1 MQDNNKEY
9 YAHGKLL
16 LTAEYFV
23 LHGAKAIALPLQ
35 YGQRM
40 DVTKGRQDGIL
51 SWKAFMQEGL
61 WFSCDFRLPD
71 FEIVNSSDPEKAIIL
86 QDVFRAILQMNPAV
100 ELGHSLDV
108 HTRIDF
114 HNQWGL
120 GSSSTLIANL
130 ANWAGVDAFRLNEMI
145 FNGSGFDIACAT
157 ADGPIFYRRNELP
170 EPVILNYPF
179 LDNLYFIYSGSKKS
193 TRNEVRRFLNGGFI
207 PKQEI
212 EQMDFLSEQIAWA
225 GKLDDFQKLIDEHE
239 KLVSALLHVPTVKS
253 SYFNDF
259 DGEVKSLGAWGGD
272 FYLVAT
278 TLEDRDVLHYFKEKG
293 LRVVF
298 PWKEL
303 VLNRKASTYVR

>member
-1 MQDNNKEY
+1 MQDISKTY

-23 LHGAKAIALPLQ
+23 LCGAKAIALPLQ

-40 DVTKGRQDGIL
+40 DVAEGRHPGIL

-61 WFSCDFRLPD
+61 WFSCDFSLPD
-71 FEIVNSSDPEKAIIL
+71 FKILNSSDKEKAVVL
-86 QDVFRAILQMNPAV
+86 QEIFLAILRMKPSFRFDHAL
-100 ELGHSLDV
+100 EI
-108 HTRIDF
+108 HTWIDF

-130 ANWAGVDAFRLNEMI
+130 AGWAGVDAFRLNELI

-157 ADGPIFYRRNELP
+157 ANGPIFYIKNQLP
-170 EPVILNYPF
+170 EPVRLDYPF

-193 TRNEVRRFLNGGFI
+193 TRKEVRRFLNGESV
-207 PKQEI
+207 PQSRNKE
-212 EQMDFLSEQIAWA
+212 MDQLTDQIARA
-225 GKLDDFQKLIDEHE
+225 DDLTTFQKLMAEHE
-239 KLVSALLHVPTVKS
+239 KLVSALLHVPPVKPA
-253 SYFNDF
+253 YFSDF
-259 DGEVKSLGAWGGD
+259 EGEVKSLGAWGGD

-278 TLEDRDVLHYFKEKG
+278 SLEDRDVLHYFKRKG

-303 VLNRKASTYVR
+303 VLNRKERVYSK

>member
-1 MQDNNKEY
+1 MQDVRQTY

-40 DVTKGRQDGIL
+40 EVSEGRQDNIL
-51 SWKAFMQEGL
+51 NWKAFMHEGL
-61 WFSCDFRLPD
+61 WFSCDFKLPE
-71 FEIVNSSDPEKAIIL
+71 FEVINSSDAEKAVIL
-86 QDVFRAILQMNPAV
+86 KEAFRAIRELNPLFMPGGPL
-100 ELGHSLDV
+100 EV

-114 HNQWGL
+114 NNQWGL

-130 ANWAGVDAFRLNEMI
+130 AQWAGVDAFRLNEMI

-157 ADGPIFYRRNELP
+157 ARGPIFYQKKKVP
-170 EPVILNYPF
+170 EPVSLGFSF

-193 TRNEVRRFLNGGFI
+193 TRNEVRRFLNVG
-207 PKQEI
+207 KVDDSEI
-212 EQMDFLSEQIAWA
+212 RQMSLLSEQIARA
-225 GKLDDFQKLIDEHE
+225 DGLDDFQKLIAEHE
-239 KLVSALLHVPTVKS
+239 KLVSALLKMQTVKS
-253 SYFNDF
+253 SYFTDF
-259 DGEVKSLGAWGGD
+259 DGEIKSLGAWGGD

-278 TLEDRDVLHYFKEKG
+278 TLEDREVLRYFKEKG

-303 VLNRKASTYVR
+303 VLNEIKGNDK

>member
-1 MQDNNKEY
+1 MPEIKQTY
-9 YAHGKLL
+9 HAHGKLL

-23 LHGAKAIALPLQ
+23 LLGAKAIALPLQ

-40 DVTKGRQDGIL
+40 DVSSGKQKDVI

-61 WFSCDFRLPD
+61 WFSCDFQLPD
-71 FEIVNSSDPEKAIIL
+71 LKIIHSSDQEKAVIL
-86 QDVFRAILQMNPAV
+86 HDALKVIQQMNPHFAFY
-100 ELGHSLDV
+100 GGLDI

-130 ANWAGVDAFRLNEMI
+130 ASWAEVNPFELNERV
-145 FNGSGFDIACAT
+145 FNGSGFDIACASS
-157 ADGPIFYRRNELP
+157 DGPIFYKKNE
-170 EPVILNYPF
+170 EPIAVNLNYPF

-193 TRNEVRRFLNGGFI
+193 TRNEVRRFLNEGAVTGRQI
-207 PKQEI
+207 DQVNNI
-212 EQMDFLSEQIAWA
+212 SEKIAETRN
-225 GKLDDFQKLIDEHE
+225 LNEFQHLIYEHE
-239 KLVSALLHVPTVKS
+239 VLVSELLNVPTVKS
-253 SYFNDF
+253 QYFSDF

-278 TLEDRDVLHYFKEKG
+278 AMDDSNVLQYFKEKG

-298 PWKEL
+298 PWNEL
-303 VLNRKASTYVR
+303 VLNNR

>member
-1 MQDNNKEY
+1 MHDIKKTY

-23 LHGAKAIALPLQ
+23 LYGAKAIALPLQ

-40 DVTKGRQDGIL
+40 DVTEGRQDGIL
-51 SWKAFMQEGL
+51 NWKAFMQEGL
-61 WFSCDFRLPD
+61 WFSCDFHLPD
-71 FEIVNSSDPEKAIIL
+71 FEIINSSDPEKAVIL
-86 QDVFRAILQMNPAV
+86 QDAFRAILRMTPDLK
-100 ELGHSLDV
+100 LGNSLEV

-157 ADGPIFYRRNELP
+157 ANGPIFYRKNQLP
-170 EPVILNYPF
+170 EPVMLDYPF

-193 TRNEVRRFLNGGFI
+193 TRNEVRRFLNGVSV
-207 PKQEI
+207 PKQEVDH
-212 EQMDFLSEQIAWA
+212 MDHLSEQIAQA
-225 GKLDDFQKLIDEHE
+225 KELDDFQRLIAEHE
-239 KLVSALLHVPTVKS
+239 SLVSALLHTPTVKS
-253 SYFNDF
+253 AHFTDF
-259 DGEVKSLGAWGGD
+259 DGEIKSLGAWGGD

-303 VLNRKASTYVR
+303 VLNRRASVYNR

>member
-1 MQDNNKEY
+1 MQDIKQTY

-23 LHGAKAIALPLQ
+23 LHGARAIALPLQ

-40 DVTKGRQDGIL
+40 DVTEGRQDGML
-51 SWKAFMQEGL
+51 NWKAFMQEGL
-61 WFSCDFRLPD
+61 WFSCDFSLPE
-71 FEIVNSSDPEKAIIL
+71 FEIVNSSDTEKAIIL
-86 QDVFRAILQMNPAV
+86 QDAFRAIIRMNPAFRP
-100 ELGHSLDV
+100 GNALDV

-114 HNQWGL
+114 NNQWGL

-130 ANWAGVDAFRLNEMI
+130 AEWAGVNAFRLNEMI

-157 ADGPIFYRRNELP
+157 ANGPIFYRKNQLP
-170 EPVILNYPF
+170 EPVVLDYSF

-193 TRNEVRRFLNGGFI
+193 TRNEVRRFLNGDPV

-212 EQMDFLSEQIAWA
+212 DHMDHLSEQIAGA
-225 GKLDDFQKLIDEHE
+225 RNLTDFQELIAEHE

-253 SYFNDF
+253 ACFADF
-259 DGEVKSLGAWGGD
+259 EGEVKSLGAWGGD
-272 FYLVAT
+272 FCLVAT
-278 TLEDRDVLHYFKEKG
+278 ALEDRDVLHYFKDKG

-298 PWKEL
+298 PGKEL
-303 VLNRKASTYVR
+303 VLNRKERAYSE

>member
-100 ELGHSLDV
+100 ELGRSLDV

-303 VLNRKASTYVR
+303 VSNRKASTYVR

>member
-1 MQDNNKEY
+1 MQDNKKTY

-23 LHGAKAIALPLQ
+23 LYGAKAIALPLQ

-40 DVTKGRQDGIL
+40 DVTEGRQDGIL

-61 WFSCDFRLPD
+61 WFSCDFSLPD
-71 FEIVNSSDPEKAIIL
+71 FEIVNSSDPEKAFIL
-86 QDVFRAILQMNPAV
+86 QDAFRAILQMNPAL

-157 ADGPIFYRRNELP
+157 ADGPIFYRKKQLS
-170 EPVILNYPF
+170 EPVTLNYPF

-193 TRNEVRRFLNGGFI
+193 TRNEVRRFLNGESV
-207 PKQEI
+207 PRRKI
-212 EQMDFLSEQIAWA
+212 EQMDHLSEQIAWA
-225 GKLDDFQKLIDEHE
+225 GKLDDFQKLIAEHE

-253 SYFNDF
+253 AHFSDF

-303 VLNRKASTYVR
+303 VLNRKASAYVR

>member
-9 YAHGKLL
+9 NAHGKLL

-61 WFSCDFRLPD
+61 WFSCDFKLPD

-170 EPVILNYPF
+170 EPVMLNYPF

-193 TRNEVRRFLNGGFI
+193 TRNEVRRFLNGGSV
-207 PKQEI
+207 PTQEI

-278 TLEDRDVLHYFKEKG
+278 TLEDRDVLHYFNEKG

-303 VLNRKASTYVR
+303 VLNRKASTYVG

>member
-1 MQDNNKEY
+1 MQDIKQTY

-40 DVTKGRQDGIL
+40 DVTEGRVGGIL

-61 WFSCDFRLPD
+61 WFSCDLGLPG
-71 FEIVNSSDPEKAIIL
+71 FEILNSSDQEKATIL
-86 QDVFRAILQMNPAV
+86 QEIFRTIAQMKPDFRLEDAL
-100 ELGHSLDV
+100 EV

-114 HNQWGL
+114 NNQWGL

-130 ANWAGVDAFRLNEMI
+130 AAWSGIDAYRLNELI

-157 ADGPIFYRRNELP
+157 ANGPILYRKDQLP
-170 EPVILNYPF
+170 EPVNLEYPF
-179 LDNLYFIYSGSKKS
+179 LDHLYLIYSGSKKS
-193 TRNEVRRFLNGGFI
+193 TRNEVRRFLNGDSI
-207 PKQEI
+207 QKQEI
-212 EQMDFLSEQIAWA
+212 AQMDQLTEQIAKTGDLA
-225 GKLDDFQKLIDEHE
+225 DFQKLIAEHE
-239 KLVSALLHVPTVKS
+239 KLVSALLHIPRVKS
-253 SYFNDF
+253 AWFSDF
-259 DGEVKSLGAWGGD
+259 EGEVKSLGAWGGD

-278 TLEDRDVLHYFKEKG
+278 RLEDREVLHYFKEKG

-303 VLNRKASTYVR
+303 VLNRKEPIYSE

>member
-1 MQDNNKEY
+1 MQDIKKTY

-16 LTAEYFV
+16 LTAEYYV
-23 LHGAKAIALPLQ
+23 LYGAKAIALPLQ

-40 DVTKGRQDGIL
+40 DVAEGRQDGVL
-51 SWKAFMQEGL
+51 NWKAFMQEGL
-61 WFSCDFRLPD
+61 WFSCDFSLPH
-71 FEIVNSSDPEKAIIL
+71 FEIINSSDPEKAAIL
-86 QDVFRAILQMNPAV
+86 QDAFRAILRMNPAL
-100 ELGHSLDV
+100 ELGRSLDV

-130 ANWAGVDAFRLNEMI
+130 AKWAGVDAFRLNEII

-157 ADGPIFYRRNELP
+157 ADGPVFYRKKQEP
-170 EPVILNYPF
+170 EPVTLDYPF

-193 TRNEVRRFLNGGFI
+193 TRNEVRRFLNGDSV
-207 PKQEI
+207 PRQEI
-212 EQMDFLSEQIAWA
+212 DQMDHLSEQIAKA
-225 GKLDDFQKLIDEHE
+225 RKLDDFQRLIAEHE
-239 KLVSALLHVPTVKS
+239 RLVSALLHVQAVKLAH
-253 SYFNDF
+253 FNDF
-259 DGEVKSLGAWGGD
+259 DGEIKSLGAWGGD

-278 TLEDRDVLHYFKEKG
+278 RLEDREVLHYFKEKG

-303 VLNRKASTYVR
+303 VLNRKAKAYVR

>member
-1 MQDNNKEY
+1 MQDSKKTY

-23 LHGAKAIALPLQ
+23 LYGAKAIALPLQ

-40 DVTKGRQDGIL
+40 DVTEGRQDGIL

-61 WFSCDFRLPD
+61 WFSCDFSLPH
-71 FEIVNSSDPEKAIIL
+71 FGIINSSDPEKAVIL
-86 QDVFRAILQMNPAV
+86 QDAFRAIVQMNPAL
-100 ELGHSLDV
+100 ELRTSLEV

-130 ANWAGVDAFRLNEMI
+130 ASWAGVDAFRLNEII

-157 ADGPIFYRRNELP
+157 ADGPIFYRKNHLP
-170 EPVILNYPF
+170 EPVVLDYPF

-193 TRNEVRRFLNGGFI
+193 TRNEVRRFLNGESVPGQKI
-207 PKQEI
+207 D
-212 EQMDFLSEQIAWA
+212 QMNYLSEQIACA
-225 GKLDDFQKLIDEHE
+225 GKLNDFQKLIAEHE
-239 KLVSALLHVPTVKS
+239 KLVSDLLHVPAVKPACFS
-253 SYFNDF
+253 DF
-259 DGEVKSLGAWGGD
+259 EGEIKSLGAWGGD

-278 TLEDRDVLHYFKEKG
+278 ALEDRDVLHYFKEKG

-303 VLNRKASTYVR
+303 VLNRKASAYVG

>member
-1 MQDNNKEY
+1 MQDIKKTY

-23 LHGAKAIALPLQ
+23 LYGAKAIALPLQ

-40 DVTKGRQDGIL
+40 DVDEGRQDGIL

-61 WFSCDFRLPD
+61 WFSCDFSLPD
-71 FEIVNSSDPEKAIIL
+71 FEIINSSDPEKAVIL
-86 QDVFRAILQMNPAV
+86 QDAFRAVLRMNPAL
-100 ELGHSLDV
+100 ELGRSLDV

-130 ANWAGVDAFRLNEMI
+130 ANWTGVDAFRLNEMI
-145 FNGSGFDIACAT
+145 FNGSGFDIACAA
-157 ADGPIFYRRNELP
+157 ADGPIFYRKNKLP

-193 TRNEVRRFLNGGFI
+193 TRNEVRRFLNGDSV
-207 PKQEI
+207 PRQEI
-212 EQMDFLSEQIAWA
+212 DQMDHLSEQIAKA
-225 GKLDDFQKLIDEHE
+225 RTLDDFQRLIAEHE
-239 KLVSALLHVPTVKS
+239 KLVSALLHVPAVKPAH
-253 SYFNDF
+253 FNDF
-259 DGEVKSLGAWGGD
+259 DGEIKSLGAWGGD

-278 TLEDRDVLHYFKEKG
+278 MLEDREVLHYFKEKG

-303 VLNRKASTYVR
+303 VLNRKAKAYVR